1 MSVRHRAPAIHNA
14 LGIPRFHRQKGRVS
28 DFSRFLRPV
37 PLAFVLALAGLGAA
51 VIAQIEG
58 GDRGIAP
65 IDSSADFEVSGIRI
79 DVAAKSADAARYGG
93 WREAQRQGWRLLWGK
108 VHGGGAP
115 GLSDSA
121 LDSIV
126 AGIVVENE
134 QIGPNRYVATLGV
147 LFDRVRA
154 GQILGVSG
162 STIRSAPLLVIPV
175 QWSGGSPQSFETRTE
190 WQKAWARFRTGGS
203 SIDYVRP
210 SGTGADPLLLNY
222 GQTGR
227 PGRRWW
233 RMLLDQYGAADVL
246 VPQIRLERLWP
257 GGPVIGHFSA
267 RFGPDNRPL
276 SSFVLR
282 VGSSAGIP
290 QMMDEGVRRLDQMF
304 SQALADGRLRPDS
317 SLVIEQPVDP
327 DALEAEEVPVLETA
341 DSTET
346 PETTT
351 ATAGTST
358 YSVQYETPDVASVS
372 STEGTVRSITGVRS
386 ASTASLALGGVSVM
400 RVTFTG
406 DLAALKAALSA
417 RGFKVQEGGGA
428 LRISR

>member
-1 MSVRHRAPAIHNA
+1 MSE
-14 LGIPRFHRQKGRVS
+14 
-28 DFSRFLRPV
+28 FSRILRPL
-37 PLAFVLALAGLGAA
+37 PLALALGLAGIGAA

-58 GDRGIAP
+58 GDRGVAP
-65 IDSSADFEVSGIRI
+65 IDSSADFEVSGIKV
-79 DVAAKSADAARYGG
+79 DTAAKSADAARYGA

-108 VHGGGAP
+108 IHGGGAP

-126 AGIVVENE
+126 AGIVIENE
-134 QIGPNRYVATLGV
+134 QIGPNRYIATLGV

-162 STIRSAPLLVIPV
+162 STVRSAPLLVIPV
-175 QWSGGSPQSFETRTE
+175 EWSGGTPQSFETRTE

-203 SIDYVRP
+203 AIDYVRP

-222 GQTGR
+222 GQTQR

-246 VPQIRLERLWP
+246 VPQVRLERRWP

-276 SSFVLR
+276 SSFALR
-282 VGSSAGIP
+282 VESSAAIP
-290 QMMDEGVRRLDQMF
+290 QMMDEGVRRLDQIF
-304 SQALADGRLRPDS
+304 TQALADGRLRPDS

-327 DALEAEEVPVLETA
+327 SALTSEEAPLLETSTA
-341 DSTET
+341 LDS
-346 PETTT
+346 PETAT

-372 STEGTVRSITGVRS
+372 STEGTVRSIAGVKSVSTG
-386 ASTASLALGGVSVM
+386 SLALGGVSIM
-400 RVTFTG
+400 RVSFTG
-406 DLAALKAALSA
+406 DLAALKSALSA
-417 RGFKVQEGGGA
+417 RGFRVQEGGGA
-428 LRISR
+428 LRISRSGQ

>member
-1 MSVRHRAPAIHNA
+1 M
-14 LGIPRFHRQKGRVS
+14 S

-37 PLAFVLALAGLGAA
+37 PLALALGLAGLGAT

-58 GDRGIAP
+58 GDRGVAP
-65 IDSSADFEVSGIRI
+65 IDSSSDFQVSGIKV
-79 DVAAKSADAARYGG
+79 DVAARNADAARYGG
-93 WREAQRQGWRLLWGK
+93 WREAQRKGWRLLWSN

-126 AGIVVENE
+126 AGIVIENE
-134 QIGPNRYVATLGV
+134 EIGPNRYVATLGV

-162 STIRSAPLLVIPV
+162 SAVRSAPLLVIPV
-175 QWSGGSPQSFETRTE
+175 QWSGGAPQSFETRTE

-246 VPQIRLERLWP
+246 VPQVRLERLWP

-267 RFGPDNRPL
+267 RYGPDNRPL
-276 SSFVLR
+276 STFVLR
-282 VGSSAGIP
+282 VESSAAIP
-290 QMMDEGVRRLDQMF
+290 QMLDEGVKRMDQLF
-304 SQALADGRLRPDS
+304 AEALANGRLRPDS
-317 SLVIEQPVDP
+317 SLVIELPVDP
-327 DALEAEEVPVLETA
+327 SMLEAEEVPTLETEA
-341 DSTET
+341 T
-346 PETTT
+346 PETSESAA
-351 ATAGTST
+351 ATGTST
-358 YSVQYETPDVASVS
+358 FTVQYDTPDVASVS
-372 STEGTVRSITGVRS
+372 NVEAAVRGVPGVKS
-386 ASTASLALGGVSVM
+386 ASTGSLALGGVSVM
-400 RVTFTG
+400 RVSFAG
-406 DLAALKAALSA
+406 DIGALKAALAA
-417 RGFKVQEGGGA
+417 RGFRVQEGGGA
-428 LRISR
+428 LRISRNGQ

>member
-1 MSVRHRAPAIHNA
+1 MN
-14 LGIPRFHRQKGRVS
+14 

-37 PLAFVLALAGLGAA
+37 PIALALGLAGLGAA

-58 GDRGIAP
+58 GDRGVAP
-65 IDSSADFEVSGIRI
+65 IDSSSDFEVSGIKV
-79 DVAAKSADAARYGG
+79 DVAAKTADAARYGG
-93 WREAQRQGWRLLWGK
+93 WREAQRQGWRLLWSN
-108 VHGGGAP
+108 VHGGPAP

-126 AGIVVENE
+126 AGIVVDNE
-134 QIGPNRYVATLGV
+134 QVGPNRYIATLGV

-162 STIRSAPLLVIPV
+162 SSIRSAPLLVIPV
-175 QWSGGSPQSFETRTE
+175 QWSGGTPQSFETRTE

-246 VPQIRLERLWP
+246 VPQVRLERMWP

-267 RFGPDNRPL
+267 RFGPDSRPL
-276 SSFVLR
+276 SNFVLR

-290 QMMDEGVRRLDQMF
+290 QMMDEGVRRMDQMF
-304 SQALADGRLRPDS
+304 AQALADGRLRPDS
-317 SLVIEQPVDP
+317 SLVIEQPVDA
-327 DALEAEEVPVLETA
+327 DALATEDVPGLEAT
-341 DSTET
+341 DTTET
-346 PETTT
+346 IDAGTAIAGT
-351 ATAGTST
+351 ATF
-358 YSVQYETPDVASVS
+358 SVQYETPDVASVG
-372 STEGTVRSITGVRS
+372 STEAAVRGIAGVRS
-386 ASTASLALGGVSVM
+386 ASTGSLALGGISVM
-400 RVTFTG
+400 RVTYAG
-406 DLAALKAALSA
+406 DMAALKAALSA
-417 RGFKVQEGGGA
+417 RGFRVQEGGGA

>member
-1 MSVRHRAPAIHNA
+1 MSVRHRASRIHNA
-14 LGIPRFHRQKGRVS
+14 LGIPRFHRQKERVS
-28 DFSRFLRPV
+28 DFSRFLRPI
-37 PLAFVLALAGLGAA
+37 PIALALGLTGFGAS

-58 GDRGIAP
+58 GDRGVAP
-65 IDSSADFEVSGIRI
+65 IDSSSDFEVSGIKV
-79 DVAAKSADAARYGG
+79 DVAAKTADAARYGG
-93 WREAQRQGWRLLWGK
+93 WREAQRQGWRLLWSN

-126 AGIVVENE
+126 AGIVVESE
-134 QIGPNRYVATLGV
+134 QIGPNRYIATLGV

-162 STIRSAPLLVIPV
+162 SSIRSAPLLVIPV
-175 QWSGGSPQSFETRTE
+175 QWSGGTPQSFETRTE

-246 VPQIRLERLWP
+246 VPQVRLERLWP

-276 SSFVLR
+276 SGFVLR

-290 QMMDEGVRRLDQMF
+290 QMMDEGVRRFDQMF
-304 SQALADGRLRPDS
+304 TQALADGRLRPDS
-317 SLVIEQPVDP
+317 SLVIEQPVDVETLQP
-327 DALEAEEVPVLETA
+327 EEVPGLESADTA
-341 DSTET
+341 
-346 PETTT
+346 ETTDAGVAPSGT
-351 ATAGTST
+351 AT
-358 YSVQYETPDVASVS
+358 YSVQFETPDVASVS
-372 STEGTVRSITGVRS
+372 STEAAVRGIAGVRS
-386 ASTASLALGGVSVM
+386 ASTGSLALGGVSVM
-400 RVTFTG
+400 RVTFAG

-417 RGFKVQEGGGA
+417 RGFRVQEGGGA

>member
-1 MSVRHRAPAIHNA
+1 MN
-14 LGIPRFHRQKGRVS
+14 

-37 PLAFVLALAGLGAA
+37 PIALALGLAGLGAA

-58 GDRGIAP
+58 GDRGVAP
-65 IDSSADFEVSGIRI
+65 IDSSSDFEVSGIKV
-79 DVAAKSADAARYGG
+79 DVAAKTADAARYGG
-93 WREAQRQGWRLLWGK
+93 WREAQRQGWRLLWSN
-108 VHGGGAP
+108 VHGGPAP

-126 AGIVVENE
+126 AGIVVDNE
-134 QIGPNRYVATLGV
+134 QVGPNRYIATLGV

-162 STIRSAPLLVIPV
+162 SSIRSAPLLVIPV
-175 QWSGGSPQSFETRTE
+175 QWSGGTPQSFETRTE

-246 VPQIRLERLWP
+246 VPQVRLERMWP

-267 RFGPDNRPL
+267 RFGPDSRPL
-276 SSFVLR
+276 SNFVLR
-282 VGSSAGIP
+282 VGSSGGIP
-290 QMMDEGVRRLDQMF
+290 QMMDEGVRRMDQMF
-304 SQALADGRLRPDS
+304 AKALADGRLRPDS
-317 SLVIEQPVDP
+317 SLVIEQPVDADVLATEDVP
-327 DALEAEEVPVLETA
+327 GLEATDTSETIDA
-341 DSTET
+341 GAAIAG
-346 PETTT
+346 T
-351 ATAGTST
+351 ATF
-358 YSVQYETPDVASVS
+358 SVQYETPDVASVG
-372 STEGTVRSITGVRS
+372 STEAAVRGIAGVRS
-386 ASTASLALGGVSVM
+386 ASTGSLALGGISVM
-400 RVTFTG
+400 RVTFAG
-406 DLAALKAALSA
+406 DMAALKAALSA
-417 RGFKVQEGGGA
+417 RGFRVQEGGGA

>member
-1 MSVRHRAPAIHNA
+1 MSE
-14 LGIPRFHRQKGRVS
+14 
-28 DFSRFLRPV
+28 FSRFLRPV
-37 PLAFVLALAGLGAA
+37 PFAVALAIAGFGVA

-65 IDSSADFEVSGIRI
+65 IDSSSDFEVSGIKVDI
-79 DVAAKSADAARYGG
+79 AAKSADAARFGG
-93 WREAQRQGWRLLWGK
+93 WREAQRQGWKLLWGK
-108 VHGGGAP
+108 VHGAGAP

-126 AGIVVENE
+126 AGIVVEDE

-175 QWSGGSPQSFETRTE
+175 QWSGGTPQSFETRTE

-203 SIDYVRP
+203 AIDYVRP

-246 VPQIRLERLWP
+246 VPQVRLERMWP
-257 GGPVIGHFSA
+257 GGPVIGRFSA
-267 RFGPDNRPL
+267 RFGPDGRPL
-276 SSFVLR
+276 SNFVLR

-290 QMMDEGVRRLDQMF
+290 RMLDEGVRRLDQMF
-304 SQALADGRLRPDS
+304 SQALADGRLRPDT

-327 DALEAEEVPVLETA
+327 SMIESEEAPLLETGDA
-341 DSTET
+341 EN
-346 PETTT
+346 
-351 ATAGTST
+351 ATDPGATGASAI

-372 STEGTVRSITGVRS
+372 STESAVRSIAGVKS
-386 ASTASLALGGVSVM
+386 ASTGSLALGGVSVM
-400 RVTFTG
+400 RVSFAG
-406 DLAALKAALSA
+406 DLAALKSALSA

-428 LRISR
+428 LRISRGGQ